1 MKKLETETSYLLS
14 QESESS
20 SSNSNNVVTVNRW
33 EIIPSLW
40 TGAFLAALDGTI
52 VTAIYPVIGG
62 DFQQSDKA
70 SWVATL
76 YMLSSSALQPL
87 YGGLSDM
94 FGRKPVLLTAN
105 IIFLI
110 GSFGCFLSQTISQLF
125 IARVIAGIG
134 GAGLGTLSSII
145 VSDLVSLRERST
157 YNGMANL
164 VYGTGQVLGAPIG
177 GYLAD
182 KVGWRYAFLI
192 QCPITL
198 ISILVIHFR
207 VKLPGHNKVV
217 GWRDIDFLGS
227 FFLITAITLI
237 LVALQLSTSQLPI
250 AYPAVAFTGSLTC
263 FFIVWRTE
271 LKAKNPII
279 LIKVLT
285 TRNPLLSGLTNFFG
299 YMGYFAICFN
309 LPLMLQ
315 VVYNETASKA
325 GSRLI
330 TSIVAMC
337 VGSLSAGYITRKTGN
352 YYYVCL
358 CGVGSEILGGILLT
372 TFLDSTRGWQFQTYL
387 FPSGLGHGL
396 VLSGTLMAIVSS
408 IKKADQ
414 AKAISMSYLFR
425 VLGGSFGITLTS
437 IYNNFMVARVLTERL
452 MGIPNSDQIISRVT
466 KSVAEVE
473 GLPEPIR
480 SIVKSLFAS
489 VIHRSFTC
497 VVVIECLLMA
507 FASGIKQYS
516 LDQDP

>member
-1 MKKLETETSYLLS
+1 MKKSETDETSYLLS
-14 QESESS
+14 QDSESS
-20 SSNSNNVVTVNRW
+20 NSNINNVVTVNKW
-33 EIIPSLW
+33 EVIPSLW

-94 FGRKPVLLTAN
+94 FGRKPMLLIAN

-110 GSFGCFLSQTISQLF
+110 GSFGCFLAQNITQLF
-125 IARVIAGIG
+125 IARIIAGVG

-145 VSDLVSLRERST
+145 VSDMVSLRERST

-164 VYGTGQVLGAPIG
+164 VYGTGQVVGAPIG

-198 ISILVIHFR
+198 ISIIVIHFR
-207 VKLPGHNKVV
+207 VKLPHHNKTV
-217 GWRDIDFLGS
+217 GWRDIDISGS
-227 FFLITAITLI
+227 IFLITAITLI
-237 LVALQLSTSQLPI
+237 LVALQLATNQLPMK
-250 AYPAVAFTGSLTC
+250 YPVLVFTGSLVS

-299 YMGYFAICFN
+299 YMGYFAISFN
-309 LPLMLQ
+309 LPLLLQ
-315 VVYNETASKA
+315 VVYDETASKA

-337 VGSLSAGYITRKTGN
+337 IGSLSAGYITRRTGN

-358 CGVGSEILGGILLT
+358 CGVGSEILGSLLLT
-372 TFLDSTRGWQFQTYL
+372 TFLDSTQGWQFQTYL

-396 VLSGTLMAIVSS
+396 ILSGTLMAIVSS
-408 IKKADQ
+408 IEKTDQ

-437 IYNNFMVARVLTERL
+437 IYNNFMVARVL
-452 MGIPNSDQIISRVT
+452 SDKLSGVTNRNQIITKVT
-466 KSVAEVE
+466 KSVAEINS
-473 GLPEPIR
+473 LPEPIR
-480 SIVKSLFAS
+480 VIVKNLFAL

-497 VVVIECLLMA
+497 VVIIECLLMV
-507 FASGIKQYS
+507 FASGIKQFS
-516 LDQDP
+516 LDK